1 MRPDEIDRMEQVL
14 AGKAVVAKRF
24 SDRGLI
30 RWASER
36 GILRRVCDKSK
47 FANPFKIGVHGT
59 RDEVCDMFGAYL
71 QTRPD
76 LLQVIST
83 GFFAG
88 QVLECYCHPLR
99 CHGDTLAELANKGG
113 SRS

>member
-1 MRPDEIDRMEQVL
+1 MRPDEIDRMKQVL

-99 CHGDTLAELANKGG
+99 CHGDTLANLANN
-113 SRS
+113 RSNQS